1 MTSSSGLPVRELK
14 SGKSRSSAAM
24 KAESSAQ
31 VYMVLNAKPPPNTA
45 RPSAMSA
52 PFKMSVMS
60 DTGRSTTPFMIIAA
74 PAMLLT
80 AALLGTRKK
89 NTAAEMTAMA
99 PVSIASSLSLAP
111 APGLPPI

>member
-1 MTSSSGLPVRELK
+1 
-14 SGKSRSSAAM
+14 
-24 KAESSAQ
+24 
-31 VYMVLNAKPPPNTA
+31 
-45 RPSAMSA
+45 MSA

-99 PVSIASSLSLAP
+99 P
-111 APGLPPI
+111 

>member
-1 MTSSSGLPVRELK
+1 
-14 SGKSRSSAAM
+14 
-24 KAESSAQ
+24 
-31 VYMVLNAKPPPNTA
+31 
-45 RPSAMSA
+45 MSA
-52 PFKMSVMS
+52 PFKISVMS